1 MLHGNNRSCTQAVN
15 SATKNLCIFRIVD
28 GLCEG
33 LSSFSGP
40 SRAALIYAENAT
52 DPVRIY
58 DPQNLLQG
66 HQPKLHELYMTSQA
80 WREEAHYT
88 SDSEFCWHLKPE
100 KNLEL
105 AGLISFGGR
114 TRSIYYQMWF
124 TEHHPD
130 MCSIGPTERWLE
142 HAVCLLAHDFAN
154 QDAVYLGSSRY
165 VIREYKTHAVRDHIR
180 DRMNILFGWDTQM
193 EVYPILDA
201 ILVISRTPE
210 EGAWPRGKL
219 VCIEPSELHKV
230 DYLIRF
236 PPLEQPSLKN
246 FKHVRKLL
254 ISVEDSHRVLVSDG
268 KSIVGIASGKMPD
281 CCISADFMGSYGL
294 LKLAGDLVGSFSDGS
309 FHSTNRK
316 PKLVELEEAL
326 LETPIESSS
335 RDNLFQV
342 VTNIVHQTS
351 ELKQGCTIVID
362 LNYQPLVTSGQKL
375 ERPIDLLKTNQFE
388 LSKALANIDGALHI
402 RADLK
407 LHAFACLLDGRA
419 IVGEDR
425 ARGARFNSA
434 LRFTAQNE
442 NVIVV
447 VVSSDRRISVLQGGI
462 ELTAQCEWKSFSEFA
477 TLPPTLEQWL
487 ANEK

>member
-1 MLHGNNRSCTQAVN
+1 VTMLNDS
-15 SATKNLCIFRIVD
+15 TKNLCIFRMTD

-40 SRAALIYAENAT
+40 SRSALIYAERPN
-52 DPVRIY
+52 DPMRIY

-66 HQPKLHELYMTSQA
+66 HQPKLQELYLGSDR
-80 WREEAHYT
+80 WRLNAPAI
-88 SDSEFCWHLKPE
+88 SDLDFYWHLYPE

-105 AGLISFGGR
+105 AGLISFGGM
-114 TRSIYYQMWF
+114 TRSIFYQMWF

-154 QDAVYLGSSRY
+154 EDSVYLGSSRY

-180 DRMNILFGWDTQM
+180 DGLNIMFGWDTQI

-201 ILVISRTPE
+201 VLGISRTPE

-219 VCIEPSELHKV
+219 VCIEPSELSGV
-230 DYLIRF
+230 DFLVRF
-236 PPLEQPSLKN
+236 PMLERPSLKN
-246 FKHVRKLL
+246 HKHVGKLL
-254 ISVEDSHRVLVSDG
+254 IAAEDSDRVLVSDG
-268 KSIVGIASGKMPD
+268 KNIVGIAAGKMPK
-281 CCISADFMGSYGL
+281 CRISADFRGGHGFL
-294 LKLAGDLVGSFSDGS
+294 RLAGNLVCSLSDGS

-326 LETPIESSS
+326 LESAIDRSLT
-335 RDNLFQV
+335 DTLFQIV
-342 VTNIVHQTS
+342 SNIVHETN
-351 ELKQGCTIVID
+351 ELRQGCTIVID
-362 LNYQPLVTSGQKL
+362 LNAAPLVTSGQKL
-375 ERPIDLLKTNQFE
+375 EHPIDLQQVDFFE
-388 LSKALANIDGALHI
+388 LAKALANIDGALHI
-402 RADLK
+402 GADVH

-419 IVGEDR
+419 VPGEDR

-447 VVSSDRRISVLQGGI
+447 VVSSDKRVSVMQTGV
-462 ELTAQCEWKSFSEFA
+462 ELTAQCEWKAFSEFV
-477 TLPPTLEQWL
+477 TPPPTLEEWI
-487 ANEK
+487 EK

>member
-1 MLHGNNRSCTQAVN
+1 MLNKGNDRCLSTLNN
-15 SATKNLCIFRIVD
+15 STKNLCIFRMVD

-40 SRAALIYAENAT
+40 SRAALIYAENPHDAM
-52 DPVRIY
+52 RIY

-66 HQPKLHELYMTSQA
+66 HQPKLKELYVSSRS
-80 WREEAHYT
+80 WREGPRHEPH
-88 SDSEFCWHLKPE
+88 DQFDWQPLPE

-154 QDAVYLGSSRY
+154 RDAVYLGSSRY
-165 VIREYKTHAVRDHIR
+165 VIREYKTHAVRDHVR
-180 DRMNILFGWDTQM
+180 DQLNILFGWDTQI

-201 ILVISRTPE
+201 VLDISRTQE

-219 VCIEPSELHKV
+219 VCIEPSELSKV
-230 DYLIRF
+230 SFLIRF
-236 PPLEQPSLKN
+236 PPVEQPSLRN
-246 FKHVRKLL
+246 HKHVRKLL
-254 ISVEDSHRVLVSDG
+254 IAAENSDRVLVADG
-268 KSIVGIASGKMPD
+268 KNVVGIASGTLPE
-281 CCISADFMGSYGL
+281 CRISADFKGGYGF
-294 LKLAGDLVGSFSDGS
+294 LKLAGELVCSFSDGS

-326 LETPIESSS
+326 LETPIDASVRGS
-335 RDNLFQV
+335 LFQV
-342 VTNIVHQTS
+342 VSAIVHRTCES
-351 ELKQGCTIVID
+351 KQGCTIVID

-375 ERPIDLLKTNQFE
+375 ERPLNLLQPDLLH
-388 LSKALANIDGALHI
+388 LSEALANIDGALHI
-402 RADLK
+402 RSDLK
-407 LHAFACLLDGRA
+407 LHAFACLLDGIA
-419 IVGEDR
+419 VVGEDR

-462 ELTAQCEWKSFSEFA
+462 ELTAQCDWKPISEFVA
-477 TLPPTLEQWL
+477 PPPTLERWL
-487 ANEK
+487 EE

>member
-1 MLHGNNRSCTQAVN
+1 MLNANNERCTQVRNN
-15 SATKNLCIFRIVD
+15 STKNLCLFRIVD

-33 LSSFSGP
+33 LSSFSGS
-40 SRAALIYAENAT
+40 SRAALIYAENTT
-52 DPVRIY
+52 DPIRIY

-66 HQPKLHELYMTSQA
+66 HQPKLKELYLTSQI
-80 WREEAHYT
+80 WREDT
-88 SDSEFCWHLKPE
+88 PWTPDGEFCWHLQPK

-180 DRMNILFGWDTQM
+180 DQLNIMFGWDTQI
-193 EVYPILDA
+193 EVYPILDSV
-201 ILVISRTPE
+201 LGISRTPE

-230 DYLIRF
+230 NYLIRF
-236 PPLEQPSLKN
+236 PSLEQPSLRN

-254 ISVEDSHRVLVSDG
+254 IAVEDSERVLVADG

-281 CCISADFMGSYGL
+281 CRISADFRGGYGF
-294 LKLAGDLVGSFSDGS
+294 LKLAGELVCSFSDGS

-326 LETPIESSS
+326 LETPIDPSH
-335 RDNLFQV
+335 RDSLFQV
-342 VTNIVHQTS
+342 VSSIVHQTS
-351 ELKQGCTIVID
+351 ELRQGCTIVID

-375 ERPIDLLKTNQFE
+375 ERPIDLLQTDLFE

-442 NVIVV
+442 NVVVV
-447 VVSSDRRISVLQGGI
+447 VVSSDRRISVLQGGV

-487 ANEK
+487 EREK